1 MKFNKVKLVIHACVL
16 LFIIISIA
24 LIFHRL
30 QTKTHSIDPIHKETK
45 LSDNEKYLVDRNK
58 EKVAPSKLKR
68 YIIARIINIR
78 KLTSI
83 YKVHYL
89 TVQ

>member
-45 LSDNEKYLVDRNK
+45 LSDNEKYLVD
-58 EKVAPSKLKR
+58 
-68 YIIARIINIR
+68 
-78 KLTSI
+78 
-83 YKVHYL
+83 
-89 TVQ
+89 

>member
-1 MKFNKVKLVIHACVL
+1 MKFNKVKLVIHVCVL

-30 QTKTHSIDPIHKETK
+30 QTKTHSIEPIHKETK

-58 EKVAPSKLKR
+58 EKVAPSKLKK
-68 YIIARIINIR
+68 YIIARILNIR

>member
-24 LIFHRL
+24 LIFHLL

-45 LSDNEKYLVDRNK
+45 LSDNEKYLVD
-58 EKVAPSKLKR
+58 L
-68 YIIARIINIR
+68 IR
-78 KLTSI
+78 KRLRR
-83 YKVHYL
+83 L
-89 TVQ
+89 N

>member
-68 YIIARIINIR
+68 YIIARILNIR